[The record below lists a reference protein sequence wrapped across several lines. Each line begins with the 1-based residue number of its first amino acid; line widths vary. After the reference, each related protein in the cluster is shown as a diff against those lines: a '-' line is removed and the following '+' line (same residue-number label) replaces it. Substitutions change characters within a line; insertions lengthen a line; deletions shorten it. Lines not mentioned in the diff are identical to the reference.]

1 MRFPSL
7 RGGVNAVEAAVN
19 EVPEYQGG
27 ANAVEADSNTKDDF
41 TGGVNGAEPAVREN
55 DPEYKGGANG
65 EPAIAEPKGEATAP
79 AAEKPANEDSSKNV
93 GTSDTAT
100 VSPKP
105 EQPVSDE
112 SGKPD
117 APVEAKTGHA
127 VGSSSQAQV
136 VGLGFGAFV
145 AALFM
150 GVRRRFSRD
159 DR

>member
-1 MRFPSL
+1 MN
-7 RGGVNAVEAAVN
+7 GVEPAVN
-19 EVPEYQGG
+19 DVPEYTGG
-27 ANAVEADSNTKDDF
+27 ANAVEADSNTKDEF
-41 TGGVNGAEPAVREN
+41 TGGVNGVEPAVREN
-55 DPEYKGGANG
+55 DPEYQGGANG
-65 EPAIAEPKGEATAP
+65 EPAIADPKGEATAP
-79 AAEKPANEDSSKNV
+79 AAEKPANEDSNKNV
-93 GTSDTAT
+93 GNSDTAT

-117 APVEAKTGHA
+117 APVEAKTGHD
-127 VGSSSQAQV
+127 VGSRSQAQV

-145 AALFM
+145 AALVM